1 MLERILLKAAVELV
15 GDDVLLAALAAIV
28 RRKQLEQVWA
38 AAGQDHPMSRNLPR
52 PHLTRKKKQMMN
64 VEEPSHLSSSS

>member
-52 PHLTRKKKQMMN
+52 PHLTRKNKTKTN
-64 VEEPSHLSSSS
+64 DER